1 MDFGVEARERLRQL
15 TELRDAFKRQGALMQ
30 FVDVEGLVRDC
41 IRDSSLKSI
50 LTEPKSIKAVW
61 YCLCNNNVNRDSLIK
76 LLYDYFVVRNKMA
89 EKDALKLI
97 SIVLF
102 LGGVDF
108 QLNDIGSPVGSS
120 GNFNNGSLP
129 VDGQYGGG
137 SVKTKVKNKWK
148 VPIILSVIVLL
159 VVVLVARSNKEHGT
173 RIAKEELCRDY
184 KGTIVTGE
192 NKKTCNLSISWSQ
205 GFDNNVFAIAVNN
218 IYEQNDKKTYSGN
231 LEGTMLYLKDEA
243 NKKVKLEV
251 TKNDN
256 GKVERLQG
264 KSVNS
269 ENEEQWNFVPKN

>member
-159 VVVLVARSNKEHGT
+159 VVVLVVVLNNNHRGEEGLDIKKKDLCVRYYGTIGDKKLSLEISLDMDDDRFLVSVSNGTSYSAERSNDKLILKDGPKLKIS
-173 RIAKEELCRDY
+173 RND
-184 KGTIVTGE
+184 
-192 NKKTCNLSISWSQ
+192 NKIH
-205 GFDNNVFAIAVNN
+205 
-218 IYEQNDKKTYSGN
+218 
-231 LEGTMLYLKDEA
+231 LEGKD
-243 NKKVKLEV
+243 
-251 TKNDN
+251 KN
-256 GKVERLQG
+256 ELW
-264 KSVNS
+264 SFTS
-269 ENEEQWNFVPKN
+269 T